1 MFLQIQGNSSFLKQ
15 CFFSFQMGIVRK
27 QLTQLLMRV
36 TSEEIERCVHEVH
49 SVFPGLKGILVTRAR
64 DRYFTEKIDS
74 LILYIYSVLVILV
87 KEDHKGFLNPHSRH
101 EKNVLGIKWMVSFL
115 FSCVLLKMLAPE
127 EYSFKIV
134 FGLPTWHCDSVEHR
148 RWVVIVKFVTFSY
161 DTLALSFSLNKN
173 LKTVTVWCHNSY
185 RIIFEEKKKHNK
197 IYSLNDVFIQNV
209 ISLIRVVWITF
220 IKNYGTRWK

>member
-1 MFLQIQGNSSFLKQ
+1 
-15 CFFSFQMGIVRK
+15 MGIVRK

-101 EKNVLGIKWMVSFL
+101 EKNVLGIK
-115 FSCVLLKMLAPE
+115 
-127 EYSFKIV
+127 
-134 FGLPTWHCDSVEHR
+134 
-148 RWVVIVKFVTFSY
+148 
-161 DTLALSFSLNKN
+161 
-173 LKTVTVWCHNSY
+173 
-185 RIIFEEKKKHNK
+185 
-197 IYSLNDVFIQNV
+197 
-209 ISLIRVVWITF
+209 
-220 IKNYGTRWK
+220 